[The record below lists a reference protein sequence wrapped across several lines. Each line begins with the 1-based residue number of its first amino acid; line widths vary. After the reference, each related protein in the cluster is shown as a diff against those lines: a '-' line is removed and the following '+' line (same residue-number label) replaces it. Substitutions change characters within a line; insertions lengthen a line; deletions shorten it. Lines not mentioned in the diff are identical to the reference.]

1 MLYLSNPP
9 GIDAQAQRDS
19 LDALGQLNALAS
31 ERLGDPAIDAR
42 KPHTHRC
49 KTSMQIC
56 YQQGKSA

>member
-1 MLYLSNPP
+1 MTPSR
-9 GIDAQAQRDS
+9 A
-19 LDALGQLNALAS
+19 
-31 ERLGDPAIDAR
+31 DPAIDAR